1 MRIVVQPPCRL
12 RDPDLLIA
20 DEPTTALD
28 VTTQAQILNLMD
40 RLQEE
45 FGSAIIMITHDLGVV
60 AEIADDIVVMYAAK
74 VVEQAPV
81 DDLFKRPRHPYT
93 WGLLG
98 SLPRL
103 DTDVE
108 RLVQIPGS
116 PPSLLNPP
124 AGCRFNPRCAYVF
137 DRCRAEQPEL
147 ERVPGDVEHYQ
158 ACFLDEETKER
169 ENRKLQAGSLAGGP
183 A

>member
-1 MRIVVQPPCRL
+1 
-12 RDPDLLIA
+12 
-20 DEPTTALD
+20 
-28 VTTQAQILNLMD
+28 
-40 RLQEE
+40 
-45 FGSAIIMITHDLGVV
+45 MITHDLGVV

-81 DDLFKRPRHPYT
+81 DDLFKKPHHPYT

-103 DTDVE
+103 NADVE

-124 AGCRFNPRCAYVF
+124 RGCRFNPRCAFVF
-137 DRCRAEQPEL
+137 ERCKSEQPEL
-147 ERVPGDVEHYQ
+147 EPVPDDAEHLQ
-158 ACFLDEETKER
+158 ACFLDEETKQL
-169 ENRKLQAGSLAGGP
+169 ENRKLQAGSFAGG
-183 A
+183 AT